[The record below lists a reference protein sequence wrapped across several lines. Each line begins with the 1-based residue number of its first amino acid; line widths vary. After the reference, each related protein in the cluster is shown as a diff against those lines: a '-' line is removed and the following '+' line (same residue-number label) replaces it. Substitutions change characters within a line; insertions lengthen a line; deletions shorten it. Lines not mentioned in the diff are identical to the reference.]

1 MRRIFAITWL
11 ASTASAAVWIIAF
24 EFAGETSQW
33 LSLNAWVAIVYG
45 VVLAAITMVI
55 PAALLSAALW
65 AVGIKKSNAQSEGSV
80 MP

>member
-11 ASTASAAVWIIAF
+11 ASTACTAVWIIAF
-24 EFAGETSQW
+24 GFAGETPQW

-45 VVLAAITMVI
+45 VVLAAIAMVI

-65 AVGIKKSNAQSEGSV
+65 AVGIKKLKTQSEDSA